1 MPITHRRR
9 KSMSRKNSAHAAKR
23 TTSRLQAFLLVI
35 LGVLCLLAA
44 WLLHPNPFAYPVG
57 ILVLGLG
64 MLLAA
69 ALNPHRL
76 VIGGILTAL
85 IGLAVFLSFK
95 PVIPVLRGQDLVTFL
110 LAIGLALLGIALMA
124 RRGYIGAGAVAPGLI
139 VVAVAIIELLLA
151 EHLTPNNFLPFMLSL
166 LLPGIGLLLLGFLY
180 VAVNIKS

>member
-1 MPITHRRR
+1 
-9 KSMSRKNSAHAAKR
+9 MSRKNSARAAKR
-23 TTSRLQAFLLVI
+23 TTSRLQAFSLLL

-69 ALNPHRL
+69 TLNPHRL

-110 LAIGLALLGIALMA
+110 LAIGLAELATALMT
-124 RRGYIGAGAVAPGLI
+124 RRGYIGVGAVTPGLI

-151 EHLTPNNFLPFMLSL
+151 EHLTPGNFVPFMLSL
-166 LLPGIGLLLLGFLY
+166 WLPGIGLPVLGLIY
-180 VAVNIKS
+180 AAASMRA

>member
-1 MPITHRRR
+1 
-9 KSMSRKNSAHAAKR
+9 MSRKNSARAAKR
-23 TTSRLQAFLLVI
+23 ITSRLQAFLLLL

-85 IGLAVFLSFK
+85 IGMAVFLSFK

-110 LAIGLALLGIALMA
+110 LAIGLAELAIALMT
-124 RRGYIGAGAVAPGLI
+124 RRGYIGAGAVTPGLI

-151 EHLTPNNFLPFMLSL
+151 EHLTPGNFVPFMLSL
-166 LLPGIGLLLLGFLY
+166 WLPGIGLPVLGLIY
-180 VAVNIKS
+180 GAVSMRA

>member
-1 MPITHRRR
+1 
-9 KSMSRKNSAHAAKR
+9 MSRKNSAHAAKR
-23 TTSRLQAFLLVI
+23 TTSRLQAFLLLI

-110 LAIGLALLGIALMA
+110 LAIGLALLGIAVMT
-124 RRGYIGAGAVAPGLI
+124 RRGYIGVGAVTPGLI
-139 VVAVAIIELLLA
+139 VVAVASIELLLA
-151 EHLTPNNFLPFMLSL
+151 EHLTPGNFVPFMLSL
-166 LLPGIGLLLLGFLY
+166 WLPGIGLPVLGLIY
-180 VAVNIKS
+180 GAVSMRA